1 MYRPSPISGILI
13 GIVYFETIE
22 LNIDTKKY
30 LDQDITRQG
39 TYPYRSIDMIIV
51 NNFGTLSSTI
61 NNDFDTFKN
70 LLIQLNDSICID
82 KDHPDYQYCHHI
94 QNEII
99 N

>member
-1 MYRPSPISGILI
+1 
-13 GIVYFETIE
+13 
-22 LNIDTKKY
+22 
-30 LDQDITRQG
+30 
-39 TYPYRSIDMIIV
+39 MIIV

-61 NNDFDTFKN
+61 NNDFDAFKN